1 MNTIRTHKIPL
12 IRLKLAGT
20 QLVLDFEG
28 SNWARMH
35 KIIWLII
42 PNENI
47 IVKINTCKELTRLQA
62 TRDYCEFRVQWFSSV
77 YL

>member
-1 MNTIRTHKIPL
+1 MFDTIKILIIDFNSLCMNTFRTHKIPPV
-12 IRLKLAGT
+12 RLKLAGT

-47 IVKINTCKELTRLQA
+47 IVKINTCK
-62 TRDYCEFRVQWFSSV
+62 
-77 YL
+77 